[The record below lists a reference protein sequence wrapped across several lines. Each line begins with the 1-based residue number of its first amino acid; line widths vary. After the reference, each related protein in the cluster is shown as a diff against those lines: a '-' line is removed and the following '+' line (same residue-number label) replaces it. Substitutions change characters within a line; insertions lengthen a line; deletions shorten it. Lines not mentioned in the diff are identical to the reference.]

1 MKQSSHGHGSRY
13 DNDGCGN
20 HLDRIRDRAPICTP
34 ASVEPEQQTRSCF
47 DMTLRDYFAAKAVAA
62 LIAEPMWNE
71 MQVAMVLKIGRKP
84 LAGAELYASAAY
96 ALADAMLEARK
107 K

>member
-1 MKQSSHGHGSRY
+1 MNKETGG
-13 DNDGCGN
+13 
-20 HLDRIRDRAPICTP
+20 P
-34 ASVEPEQQTRSCF
+34 AFPQKEPLTSDWEG
-47 DMTLRDYFAAKAVAA
+47 MTLRDYFAAKAVAA

-71 MQVAMVLKIGRKP
+71 MQVAMVLEIGRKP

>member
-1 MKQSSHGHGSRY
+1 MSKETGGPAFPY
-13 DNDGCGN
+13 VETGDCGV
-20 HLDRIRDRAPICTP
+20 R
-34 ASVEPEQQTRSCF
+34 EG
-47 DMTLRDYFAAKAVAA
+47 MTLRDYFAAKAVVA

-71 MQVAMVLKIGRKP
+71 RQVAMVLEIGRKP

-107 K
+107 